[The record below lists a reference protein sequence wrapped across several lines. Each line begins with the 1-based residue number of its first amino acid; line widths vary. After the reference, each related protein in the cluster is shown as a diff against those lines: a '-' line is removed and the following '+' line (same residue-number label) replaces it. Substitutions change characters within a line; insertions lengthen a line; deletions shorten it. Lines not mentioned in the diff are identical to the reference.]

1 MSCLILF
8 KMAGPFVEWAK
19 CFKQFRENLEHI
31 LATLFNAFFLVHDS
45 ENPKFA
51 DGSLNIFPCTIII
64 YYPGFQSRFNLL
76 FTEGPAALE
85 SRVIY

>member
-1 MSCLILF
+1 MKIWNELYLFSMDFALCLTLD
-8 KMAGPFVEWAK
+8 
-19 CFKQFRENLEHI
+19 I

-45 ENPKFA
+45 ENPKFW
-51 DGSLNIFPCTIII
+51 IVEFPCTIII